1 MRKGCEGKEKK
12 KDDIVWNK
20 AKGMRKTR
28 IGKNREIKVGG
39 WKRGVKGG
47 VRAEEEEGGRRE

>member
-1 MRKGCEGKEKK
+1 MREKRKKE
-12 KDDIVWNK
+12 DDIVWNE

-28 IGKNREIKVGG
+28 IGKNRKIRVGG